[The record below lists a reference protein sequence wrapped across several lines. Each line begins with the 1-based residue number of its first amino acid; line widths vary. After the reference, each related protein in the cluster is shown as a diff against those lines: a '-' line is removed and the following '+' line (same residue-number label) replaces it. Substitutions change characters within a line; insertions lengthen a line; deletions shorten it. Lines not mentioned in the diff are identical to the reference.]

1 MNAGLVMRL
10 KSLELI
16 IHDDAVELDG
26 TLKSPLISFWQPFKG
41 LEDLYLMLWAD
52 MFRPEHWLSCY

>member
-1 MNAGLVMRL
+1 MRL